1 MPCLRRS
8 VARVVDAL
16 SADLAAVASMV
27 CLVLAMSVTSP
38 AQPPR
43 DHFRQLDD
51 VWPTPDSIRRPS
63 GAPGKDYWQ
72 QKVDYSIQVEID
84 DQRQMIFGDERITY
98 QNNSPD
104 TLEELWLQL
113 GQNRYM
119 RGSDEWLTQPAP
131 RMSDMSYR
139 QLRSFLYREQFDGG
153 HRISAVTDASGKP
166 LQHSIIRTMMRV
178 HLPEPLPPGE
188 STTFQVKWKFK
199 IADGVSTRVR
209 GGYEFFEKDGNYVY
223 TIAQWYPRLCAY
235 TDYHGWQNR
244 QSLGAEFALEF
255 GDFDVAITAPD
266 DHIVAATGELQN
278 AAQVLTEQQR
288 QRLQQAQTAQAPV
301 LIVTEDEA
309 KKNEAE
315 PSFGK
320 KTWQFAARNVR
331 DFSFASSR
339 KFLWDAQGFDLNG
352 RTVLAMSF
360 WPKEGQPLWQQYSTA
375 SVIHAVKSY
384 SKFTFDYP
392 YPVIISVNGAVRGME
407 YPMITFQSTRPEE
420 DGTYSEATKYGL
432 ISVIIHEVGHNWFP
446 MVVNSDE
453 RQWRWMDEGLNSFVQ
468 LLAEQEWE
476 DFYPSRII
484 RADRRSR
491 LYNYLKTDNKRPI
504 MSAADNLI
512 DGGHTAYS
520 KPTLALMVLR
530 ESILGREE
538 FDFAFKRYANRWKF
552 KRPTPFD
559 LFRTMEEA
567 TGRDLDWFWR
577 GWFYSTEHVDIAVNS
592 LQQFQLDTGNP
603 DLAASRKRVERAA
616 TPVPV
621 IVQKNKSLPKRVD
634 RGSDLRDFYT
644 DFDEFAVLPDDR
656 KAYTEM
662 LEKLE
667 PFEKDLLQTRGNFY
681 LVEFENR
688 GGVVM
693 PLLLEFRYSDGTSR
707 RMRIPAEVWRLT
719 DRQVS
724 KLFFTSKQIVQVVL
738 DPDDE
743 TADLDRSNNM
753 FPRETKPETFQLQKD
768 KKKANP
774 MQQLRDRQAD
784 KE

>member
-1 MPCLRRS
+1 MFRLTPWVTLVS
-8 VARVVDAL
+8 VVVAL
-16 SADLAAVASMV
+16 SSLPAS
-27 CLVLAMSVTSP
+27 
-38 AQPPR
+38 AQPR

-63 GAPGKDYWQ
+63 GAPGPDYWQ
-72 QKVDYSIQVEID
+72 QKVDYSIKVELD
-84 DQRQMIFGDERITY
+84 DQRQMIFGSERITY
-98 QNNSPD
+98 HNNSPD
-104 TLEELWLQL
+104 ALEELWLQL

-119 RGSDEWLTQPAP
+119 RGSDEWLTKPAP
-131 RMSDMSYR
+131 GLSDMSYKE
-139 QLRSFLYREQFDGG
+139 LRSFLYREQFDGG
-153 HRISAVTDASGKP
+153 HRITAVTDAAGQP
-166 LQHSIIRTMMRV
+166 LKHTIIRTMMRV
-178 HLPEPLPPGE
+178 HLPEPLPPGG
-188 STTFQVKWKFK
+188 TVTFQVKWNFK

-255 GDFDVAITAPD
+255 GDFDVAITVPD
-266 DHIVAATGELQN
+266 DHVVAATGELQN
-278 AAQVLTEQQR
+278 ADDVLTEQQR
-288 QRLQQAQTAQAPV
+288 QRLNQARSASRPV
-301 LIVTEDEA
+301 LVVTEDEA
-309 KKNEAE
+309 KANEAQ

-320 KTWQFAARNVR
+320 RTWKFAAASVR

-352 RTVLAMSF
+352 RTVMAMSF

-420 DGTYSEATKYGL
+420 DGTYSESTRYGL

-476 DFYPSRII
+476 EFYPSRII

-491 LYNYLKTDNKRPI
+491 LYNYLKSDNKRPI

-577 GWFYSTEHVDIAVNS
+577 GWFYSTEHVDIAVTS
-592 LQQFQLDTGNP
+592 LQQFKLDTRNP
-603 DLAASRKRVERAA
+603 DLNASQKRSERAD

-621 IVQKNKSLPKRVD
+621 IVQKNKPLPKRVD
-634 RGSDLRDFYT
+634 SGGDLRDFYT
-644 DFDEFAVLPDDR
+644 DFDELSVLPDDR
-656 KAYTEM
+656 KAYKDL

-693 PLLLEFRYSDGTSR
+693 PLLLEFRYTDGTKR
-707 RMRIPAEVWRLT
+707 QLRIPAEVWRLS
-719 DRQVS
+719 DRTVS
-724 KLFFTSKQIVQVVL
+724 KLFFTTKQIAQVVL
-738 DPDDE
+738 DPQDE
-743 TADLDRSNNM
+743 TADLDRTNNM
-753 FPRETKPETFQLQKD
+753 FPRETKPATFQLQKD
-768 KKKANP
+768 KKKRNP
-774 MQQLRDRQAD
+774 MQQLQRPSSDAGR
-784 KE
+784 